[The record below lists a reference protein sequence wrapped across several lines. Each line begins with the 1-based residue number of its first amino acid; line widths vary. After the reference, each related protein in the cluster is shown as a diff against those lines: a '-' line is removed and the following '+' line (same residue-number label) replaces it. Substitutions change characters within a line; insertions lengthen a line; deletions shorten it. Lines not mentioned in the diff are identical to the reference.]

1 VDEAAAA
8 VEFPTSVDGNEGSV
22 SSDVD
27 ELAAAVE
34 LPTTVDGGE
43 GRAMVVATGVLTS
56 TELELGVEET
66 AEEPLP
72 SV

>member
-1 VDEAAAA
+1 MDEMAAA
-8 VEFPTSVDGNEGSV
+8 VEFPTPVDGDEGSI

-34 LPTTVDGGE
+34 LPTVDGDE
-43 GRAMVVATGVLTS
+43 GRAIVVATGVLTS

-66 AEEPLP
+66 AAEPLP